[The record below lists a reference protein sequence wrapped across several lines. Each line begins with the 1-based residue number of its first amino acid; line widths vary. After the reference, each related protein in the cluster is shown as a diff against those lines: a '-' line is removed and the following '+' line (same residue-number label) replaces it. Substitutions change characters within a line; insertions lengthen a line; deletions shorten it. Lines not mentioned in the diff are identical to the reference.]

1 MSAARV
7 TLQAILDRLQ
17 PDRDLDYLTVEST
30 DGGFAASVPLEAL
43 RQAVIAYRLGDQ
55 PLPRDKGGPLRFLIP
70 NDEGCATG
78 GADACANVKFV
89 GTLRLTKGRGKDTRP
104 ETPRQHAGLHERE
117 GQRGTSVA
125 SFEYGA
131 LRLSPCPF
139 EPLARCSSLRTN
151 GGFAK
156 PVLSFVEG
164 RRTNGGWAL
173 RAERCMNS
181 PTVGSEGFFNRSS

>member
-1 MSAARV
+1 MSSLRIEQEGKAAEELDFHQLAALDGQIDDVSALIPGRVGGAV

-17 PDRDLDYLTVEST
+17 PDQALDYLTVEST

-43 RQAVIAYRLGDQ
+43 RQAIIAYRVGDE

-117 GQRGTSVA
+117 GQ
-125 SFEYGA
+125 
-131 LRLSPCPF
+131 
-139 EPLARCSSLRTN
+139 
-151 GGFAK
+151 
-156 PVLSFVEG
+156 EG
-164 RRTNGGWAL
+164 N
-173 RAERCMNS
+173 
-181 PTVGSEGFFNRSS
+181 

>member
-1 MSAARV
+1 MSNLRIEQEGTAAEELDFQQLAALDGQIEDVGALIPGRAGGAV

-17 PDRDLDYLTVEST
+17 PDQALDHLTVEST

-43 RQAVIAYRLGDQ
+43 RQAVIAYRVGDE

-89 GTLRLTKGRGKDTRP
+89 GTLRLTRGKGKDTRP

-117 GQRGTSVA
+117 RQ
-125 SFEYGA
+125 
-131 LRLSPCPF
+131 
-139 EPLARCSSLRTN
+139 
-151 GGFAK
+151 
-156 PVLSFVEG
+156 EG
-164 RRTNGGWAL
+164 R
-173 RAERCMNS
+173 
-181 PTVGSEGFFNRSS
+181 

>member
-1 MSAARV
+1 MSSLRIEQEGKAAEELDFQQLAALDGQIDDVSALIPGRVGGAV

-43 RQAVIAYRLGDQ
+43 RQAVIAYRLGDE

-117 GQRGTSVA
+117 GQ
-125 SFEYGA
+125 
-131 LRLSPCPF
+131 
-139 EPLARCSSLRTN
+139 
-151 GGFAK
+151 
-156 PVLSFVEG
+156 EG
-164 RRTNGGWAL
+164 H
-173 RAERCMNS
+173 
-181 PTVGSEGFFNRSS
+181 

>member
-1 MSAARV
+1 MSGLRIEQEGKPAQELDFQQLAALDSQIDDISSLIPGRV
-7 TLQAILDRLQ
+7 GGAVPLQAILDRLQ

-43 RQAVIAYRLGDQ
+43 RQAIIAYRLGDQ

-117 GQRGTSVA
+117 R
-125 SFEYGA
+125 E
-131 LRLSPCPF
+131 
-139 EPLARCSSLRTN
+139 
-151 GGFAK
+151 
-156 PVLSFVEG
+156 EG
-164 RRTNGGWAL
+164 N
-173 RAERCMNS
+173 
-181 PTVGSEGFFNRSS
+181 

>member
-1 MSAARV
+1 MSSLRIEQEGKAAEELDFHQLSALDGQIDDVSALIPGRVGGAV

-17 PDRDLDYLTVEST
+17 PDQALDYLTVEST

-43 RQAVIAYRLGDQ
+43 RQAIIAYRVGDE

-117 GQRGTSVA
+117 GQ
-125 SFEYGA
+125 
-131 LRLSPCPF
+131 
-139 EPLARCSSLRTN
+139 
-151 GGFAK
+151 
-156 PVLSFVEG
+156 EG
-164 RRTNGGWAL
+164 N
-173 RAERCMNS
+173 
-181 PTVGSEGFFNRSS
+181 

>member
-1 MSAARV
+1 MSSLRIEQEGKAAEELDFQQLAALDGQIDDVSALIPGRVGGAV

-17 PDRDLDYLTVEST
+17 PDQALDYLTVAST

-43 RQAVIAYRLGDQ
+43 RHAVIAYRVGDE

-117 GQRGTSVA
+117 GQ
-125 SFEYGA
+125 
-131 LRLSPCPF
+131 
-139 EPLARCSSLRTN
+139 
-151 GGFAK
+151 
-156 PVLSFVEG
+156 EG
-164 RRTNGGWAL
+164 H
-173 RAERCMNS
+173 
-181 PTVGSEGFFNRSS
+181 